1 MSAYRREV
9 AGLGGHPAYVSRR
22 RPMNVLFRNMKGEVG
37 RKEKV
42 QLIQVIKEK
51 EKTWKE
57 AAAKV

>member
-1 MSAYRREV
+1 MKV
-9 AGLGGHPAYVSRR
+9 F
-22 RPMNVLFRNMKGEVG
+22 FRNMKGKVW

-57 AAAKV
+57 AAAKVWVFRNYYFLFRLQDLPHVIED